1 MSCGGYLGQVPQMN
15 GCGELAY
22 RCGGCMLPHGQCICR
37 CVRTDHPYRGHT
49 CRCDGSVYPCGR
61 RLYPHEATV
70 CPHRR
75 QSYSQGETVHPYE
88 VIAYSY
94 WGPTYPRRE
103 IAYLEVSMHP
113 REQTVHP
120 SEKPTHLRDETV
132 APNGEYKSP
141 RGELTHRPVD
151 IAEPHEAYFQMAN
164 AVRLQAMNNYYGHN
178 PYQLPA
184 LPMPMYPY
192 MAGSPY
198 TEGSS
203 SSSNAMSPSLAFRG
217 VQMPSVVN
225 TPALM
230 PSSGMSQMVLPRM
243 NAYFTTGM
251 PMPVPCGC
259 LARAESFPAMCQQM
273 YASHYHMHQHPVG
286 NAQITLPTS
295 EAVPPPPP
303 SSVYSSSA
311 GTSNQVMDSNQIT
324 STNQSTSN
332 GQTTNNNEGNSQN
345 QTDNSN
351 APADQPTSSNATA
364 AEMPALPP
372 TLAAPPLRSAAMRN
386 KRPAIRFSGQVAVNR
401 DDDPSS
407 VVRSTKRERSAS
419 AHSEQSADSVVD
431 IPNSPNSSIIILHG
445 GRNEDEGRA
454 RRPTGSIRAIGR
466 SMMDATRHGT
476 RGRQRSRQ
484 DTVSRSRR
492 QNTESSVLPVRRPR
506 ENINPTHNDLL
517 SSRMAQMES
526 QRQANTAW
534 YRRHHMSAD
543 SLVGADVVGRRA
555 VGPSR
560 LSISSYATPLF
571 ELSMAL
577 LHGELNGAMADN
589 PHTSNDPPPI
599 GASLEQI
606 VELTTVRS
614 YDHDKAIP
622 DTERDRCT
630 VCLMNFEV
638 EDSIRVLP
646 CTHYFHTGCIDRW
659 LIYNKKCPMCRVDI
673 DAVESEDD

>member
-1 MSCGGYLGQVPQMN
+1 AMSSGGYLGAD
-15 GCGELAY
+15 GCGGLTC
-22 RCGGCMLPHGQCICR
+22 RCRGCLIPQGQCICHSR
-37 CVRTDHPYRGHT
+37 RIDNPLRGPT
-49 CRCDGSVYPCGR
+49 SPCDGSVYPCR
-61 RLYPHEATV
+61 RQLYQHGVNV
-70 CPHRR
+70 CPRR
-75 QSYSQGETVHPYE
+75 GQSYSQREAVYPYE
-88 VIAYSY
+88 VTAYSY
-94 WGPTYPRRE
+94 WGPTYPRQE
-103 IAYLEVSMHP
+103 VAYLELPMHP
-113 REQTVHP
+113 HEQSVHS
-120 SEKPTHLRDETV
+120 SEELTHLCDEIV

-141 RGELTHRPVD
+141 HGELTHRAVD

-164 AVRLQAMNNYYGHN
+164 ALRLQAMNNYYGHN

-184 LPMPMYPY
+184 LPMPVYPY

-198 TEGSS
+198 TDGSS

-286 NAQITLPTS
+286 NAQVTLPTS
-295 EAVPPPPP
+295 EAVPPPPS
-303 SSVYSSSA
+303 SSVYTSSA
-311 GTSNQVMDSNQIT
+311 GTSNQIMDSSRIT
-324 STNQSTSN
+324 SSTSN
-332 GQTTNNNEGNSQN
+332 GQTTNNNKENSQN

-351 APADQPTSSNATA
+351 ALTDQPTSSNAIA

-386 KRPAIRFSGQVAVNR
+386 KRPATRLSSQVAVTS
-401 DDDPSS
+401 DDDSSS
-407 VVRSTKRERSAS
+407 VVRSMKRERSVS
-419 AHSEQSADSVVD
+419 AHSEQSADTVVD

-445 GRNEDEGRA
+445 GRNVEEEGVLH
-454 RRPTGSIRAIGR
+454 PTGSTRAMGR
-466 SMMDATRHGT
+466 NMMDATRHGT

-484 DTVSRSRR
+484 STVSRSRR
-492 QNTESSVLPVRRPR
+492 QNIEPVVLPVRRPR
-506 ENINPTHNDLL
+506 VNINPTHNDLL
-517 SSRMAQMES
+517 SSRMAQIES

-560 LSISSYATPLF
+560 LSINSYATPLF

-577 LHGELNGAMADN
+577 LHGELNGTMTDT

-606 VELTTVRS
+606 VELTTVRG
-614 YDHDKAIP
+614 YVRDKATP

-630 VCLMNFEV
+630 VFV
-638 EDSIRVLP
+638 
-646 CTHYFHTGCIDRW
+646 
-659 LIYNKKCPMCRVDI
+659 
-673 DAVESEDD
+673 